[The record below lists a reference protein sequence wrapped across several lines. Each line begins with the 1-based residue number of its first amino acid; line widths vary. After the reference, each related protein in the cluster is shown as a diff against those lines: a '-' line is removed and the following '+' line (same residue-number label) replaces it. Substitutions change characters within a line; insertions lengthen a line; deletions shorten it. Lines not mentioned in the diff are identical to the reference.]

1 MRHDLPVHLIEKTS
15 LALFF
20 ICLCLVLP
28 PEDDMELKE
37 VFLWIPWSGFSW
49 LMCKNLSITWRI
61 ELWVRLKGLVYILAS
76 SHTHTI
82 HNNHDFVG
90 ILYSLRLLAEVPKR
104 WMITTSKLAGFIY
117 TLILWIL
124 INVTVN
130 VVYYVDYADGSVRT

>member
-1 MRHDLPVHLIEKTS
+1 MCKRYHLPVHLIENTS
-15 LALFF
+15 LAVFF

-61 ELWVRLKGLVYILAS
+61 ELWVRLKGLVYILVS
-76 SHTHTI
+76 SHTQYITI
-82 HNNHDFVG
+82 HNITVCPIG
-90 ILYSLRLLAEVPKR
+90 IVYSLRLLAKAAKR

-117 TLILWIL
+117 CVPLKL
-124 INVTVN
+124 
-130 VVYYVDYADGSVRT
+130 D